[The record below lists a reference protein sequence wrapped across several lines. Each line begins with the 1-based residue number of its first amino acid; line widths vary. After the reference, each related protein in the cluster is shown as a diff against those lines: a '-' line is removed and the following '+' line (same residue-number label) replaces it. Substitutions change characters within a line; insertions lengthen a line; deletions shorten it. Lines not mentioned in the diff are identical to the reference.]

1 MTNKYIFTAKELV
14 ELIKK
19 NPIESKRTDVDKEL
33 EMERH
38 LSYIGKIPVWQA
50 K

>member
-1 MTNKYIFTAKELV
+1 MVNKYIFTAKELV
-14 ELIKK
+14 ALIKK
-19 NPIESKRTDVDKEL
+19 SPIEGKYTDVDKEL

-38 LSYIGKIPVWQA
+38 LSYIGKEPVWEA